1 MAHKCRECWFV
12 VLPDYQPAF
21 GVAERVR
28 RAACRRV
35 DHPSGRPWLMGCWPD
50 EHAVVGFADRIRV
63 ALMGQLALSGDELL
77 AKLRHVRRIEQLDEL
92 TAGAA
97 GSFHLVASAD
107 GRVRVQGSL
116 SEARRVFFARLGGVN
131 VAADRADLVA
141 WLCGGGLDVRQV
153 AARMA
158 YGDLPHPLASAA
170 LWSGVRGLPG
180 NCALY
185 LDDTGQSRIMRRWSA
200 PEPALSLAEGAAA
213 VRTVLMD
220 AVTARVQPG
229 EKLAADLSGGL
240 DSTSL
245 CFLAAQ
251 AGAKLITVTLRWT
264 APGNEDVV
272 WAEQAAGLLP
282 GLERLVYSPEQLP
295 ACFTG
300 IIRPTEPSD
309 EPTLAIRDR
318 AIQAVIASEMAT
330 RGARARLIG
339 HGGDQVMQA
348 APNHLHTLLRRHPR
362 QALRHARG
370 WRALHR
376 WPAADTVRALLDAR
390 PYHRW
395 LASLANRLTA
405 PTAMT
410 SAPDGWGGE
419 LRLPPWAST
428 QAVEAMTSLLQENAK
443 GTDPLAPT
451 RGQHAR
457 LHNAQA
463 AGRIARQL
471 EHSTT
476 LAGLPA
482 SSPFCDDR
490 VINTC
495 LAVRAQ
501 ETHTPWEYKPLLV
514 AAMRGLVP
522 DSVLTRTTKDNSSA
536 EWYAGLR
543 THRAE
548 LAALA
553 EDSQLIELGLA
564 DPDALRRILATPQL
578 HNLPA
583 AALENTLACE
593 TWLRDLTAHPAPTHR
608 RMASR

>member
-1 MAHKCRECWFV
+1 
-12 VLPDYQPAF
+12 
-21 GVAERVR
+21 
-28 RAACRRV
+28 
-35 DHPSGRPWLMGCWPD
+35 MGCWPH

-63 ALMGQLALSGDELL
+63 ALLGQLALSGDELL
-77 AKLRHVRRIEQLDEL
+77 TKLRHVRRIEQLDEL
-92 TAGAA
+92 TAGAV

-116 SEARRVFFARLGGVN
+116 SEARRVFFTRVGGVT
-131 VAADRADLVA
+131 VAADRADMVA
-141 WLCGGGLDVRQV
+141 WLCGTGLDVRQV

-170 LWSGVRGLPG
+170 LWSGVTGLPG

-185 LDDTGQSRIMRRWSA
+185 LDDTGQSRITRRWSA

-213 VRTVLMD
+213 VRTALMD

-282 GLERLVYSPEQLP
+282 RLERLVYSPEQLP

-300 IIRPTEPSD
+300 ISRPTEPSD

-318 AIQAVIASEMAT
+318 DIQAVIASEMAT

-348 APNHLHTLLRRHPR
+348 APNYLHTLLRRHPR

-370 WRALHR
+370 WRALCR
-376 WPAADTVRALLDAR
+376 WPTADTVRGLLDAR

-405 PTAMT
+405 PTAT

-451 RGQHAR
+451 RGQHAH

-501 ETHTPWEYKPLLV
+501 ETHTPWAYKPLLV

-522 DSVLTRTTKDNSSA
+522 DSVLARTTKDNSSA

-564 DPDALRRILATPQL
+564 DPVALRQILATPQL

-593 TWLRDLTAHPAPTHR
+593 TWLRDLTAHPTPTHR

>member
-1 MAHKCRECWFV
+1 V
-12 VLPDYQPAF
+12 VSSA
-21 GVAERVR
+21 
-28 RAACRRV
+28 
-35 DHPSGRPWLMGCWPD
+35 GRMQ
-50 EHAVVGFADRIRV
+50 V
-63 ALMGQLALSGDELL
+63 ALLGQLTLTGEQLK
-77 AKLRHVRRIEQLDEL
+77 AKLRHMRQVEQLDEL
-92 TAGAA
+92 TAAVT
-97 GSFHLVASAD
+97 GSFHLVALAH
-107 GRVRVQGSL
+107 GRVRVQGSV
-116 SEARRVFFARLGGVN
+116 SEARRVFFARVGTVT

-141 WLCGGGLDVRQV
+141 WLCGAGLDVRQL
-153 AARMA
+153 AARMT

-170 LWSGVRGLPG
+170 LWSGVTGLSG
-180 NCALY
+180 TCALY
-185 LDDTGQSRIMRRWSA
+185 LDNTGQSRITRRWSA
-200 PEPALSLAEGAAA
+200 PEPALSLAEGAPA
-213 VRTVLMD
+213 VRTALMQ
-220 AVTARVQPG
+220 AVTARVRPG

-251 AGAKLITVTLRWT
+251 AGAELITVTLRWT

-272 WAEQAAGLLP
+272 WAERAAGLLP
-282 GLERLVYSPEQLP
+282 GSDRLVYSSEQLP
-295 ACFTG
+295 TCFTG
-300 IIRPTEPSD
+300 ISRLAEPFDEPSL
-309 EPTLAIRDR
+309 TIRDR
-318 AIQAVIASEMAT
+318 AIQAVISTEMAT

-339 HGGDQVMQA
+339 HGGDQVIQA
-348 APNHLHTLLRRHPR
+348 APNHLQTLLRRHPR

-376 WPAADTVRALLDAR
+376 WPAAGTVRALLDSR

-395 LASLANRLTA
+395 LASLTNRLTA
-405 PTAMT
+405 PIAMT
-410 SAPDGWGGE
+410 SSPDGWGGE
-419 LRLPPWAST
+419 LRLPPWASAR
-428 QAVEAMTSLLQENAK
+428 AVEAVTSLLEENAQ
-443 GTDPLAPT
+443 GTEPLAPT

-471 EHSTT
+471 EHSTA

-482 SSPFCDDR
+482 SSPFCDDQ
-490 VINTC
+490 VVHAC
-495 LAVRAQ
+495 LAVRAE

-522 DSVLTRTTKDNSSA
+522 DSVLARTTKDNSSA

-543 THRAE
+543 THRSE

-553 EDSQLIELGLA
+553 DHSELIKLGLA

-583 AALENTLACE
+583 AALESTLACE
-593 TWLRDLTAHPAPTHR
+593 TWLRDVTAHPFPTTHG